1 MLETALSD
9 PDYADFHELL
19 TNLKQYHENSIMRGR
34 PMVPATME
42 YITVTGTL
50 FQQYILGEITLDE
63 LGQKQLAAYEEMK

>member
-1 MLETALSD
+1 MQLYNE
-9 PDYADFHELL
+9 
-19 TNLKQYHENSIMRGR
+19 KSIMRGR

-63 LGQKQLAAYEEMK
+63 CAAKQQAAYEEMK